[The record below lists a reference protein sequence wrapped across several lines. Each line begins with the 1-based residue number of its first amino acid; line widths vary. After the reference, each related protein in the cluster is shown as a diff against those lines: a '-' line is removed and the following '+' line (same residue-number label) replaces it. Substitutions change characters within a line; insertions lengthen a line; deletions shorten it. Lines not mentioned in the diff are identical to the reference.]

1 LAVFEIEPVK
11 KKSLTPL
18 LFYSKIAKVIQM
30 EKIVEQAML
39 YDFYGELLTDNQKS
53 IYEDAVL
60 NDYSLSEIAE
70 EKGITRQ
77 GVHDTIKRCNK
88 ILEDYE
94 NKLHLLEKF
103 LHTKNM
109 VNEITVSL
117 QEYRYSGDEACL
129 DKIEQISREIVE
141 DF

>member
-1 LAVFEIEPVK
+1 
-11 KKSLTPL
+11 
-18 LFYSKIAKVIQM
+18 M
-30 EKIVEQAML
+30 EKILEQTML

-77 GVHDTIKRCNK
+77 GVHDTVRRCNR

-94 NKLHLLEKF
+94 SKLHLLSKF
-103 LHTKNM
+103 LHTKDM
-109 VNEITVSL
+109 VNEINQL
-117 QEYRYSGDEACL
+117 IREYKISGESECL
-129 DKIEQISREIVE
+129 NKIEEISREIVE

>member
-1 LAVFEIEPVK
+1 
-11 KKSLTPL
+11 
-18 LFYSKIAKVIQM
+18 M

-60 NDYSLSEIAE
+60 NDFSLSEIAE

-77 GVHDTIKRCNK
+77 GVHDTIKRCNR
-88 ILEDYE
+88 ILEGYE
-94 NKLHLLEKF
+94 AKLHLLAKF
-103 LHTKNM
+103 LHTKSR
-109 VNEITVSL
+109 VNEINQLIKVYKESK
-117 QEYRYSGDEACL
+117 DAKCL
-129 DKIEQISREIVE
+129 NRIEEISKEIVE

>member
-1 LAVFEIEPVK
+1 
-11 KKSLTPL
+11 
-18 LFYSKIAKVIQM
+18 M
-30 EKIVEQAML
+30 ERIVEQAML

-60 NDYSLSEIAE
+60 NDFSLSEIAE

-77 GVHDTIKRCNK
+77 GVHDTIKRCNR
-88 ILEDYE
+88 ILEGYE
-94 NKLHLLEKF
+94 DKLHLLSKF

-109 VNEITVSL
+109 VNEINL
-117 QEYRYSGDEACL
+117 LIKEYKHCGDAACL
-129 DKIEQISREIVE
+129 DKIEEISKEIVE